1 MKKVEKSFHYSPR
14 KRKFLFAKMAT
25 EAGLQVKGLN
35 TTRKIIGLSEEQIH
49 LVAEL

>member
-14 KRKFLFAKMAT
+14 KRKFLSAKMAT
-25 EAGLQVKGLN
+25 ETGLQVKGLN
-35 TTRKIIGLSEEQIH
+35 TTRKIMRVSEEQIR